1 MRRAV
6 LVLCVAALW
15 APANAFADETIALVP
30 GAAGFR
36 PNSVTVQAGERVVWR
51 NDDRVPRRVLGDN
64 EAFTTPLVQPGESV
78 IVRFPNVG
86 TFGFR
91 DARHAALRG
100 AVVVTVAPHV
110 VTIRASRTTVTGAT
124 QIIFSG
130 AISPARR
137 GERLQLLRIEPDGAV
152 NILDSTLTQRGGRFS
167 IATAVSASGVYRMR
181 WGRTD
186 SRPIRIRVQ
195 P

>member
-1 MRRAV
+1 M
-6 LVLCVAALW
+6 VAALW
-15 APANAFADETIALVP
+15 APAPAFADETIALVP
-30 GAAGFR
+30 GAGFR

-51 NDDRVPRRVLGDN
+51 NDDRVPHRVLGDN
-64 EAFTTPLVQPGESV
+64 DSFATPLIRPGESA

-91 DARHAALRG
+91 DARRAGLRG

-110 VTIRASRTTVTGAT
+110 VTIRASRTTVKGAT
-124 QIIFSG
+124 QIVFSG

-167 IATAVSASGVYRMR
+167 IATAVSATGVYRMR
-181 WGRTD
+181 WGRID
-186 SRPIRIRVQ
+186 SRPIRIRVR